1 MQRFATMSQQPDQ
14 PEVRRTGRFMLIL
27 AWLGGI
33 FLLTLLFQ
41 DILESRLNPNAKPLV
56 RVGEEGGSEVVLE
69 RNSQGHYVASGLIN
83 GYPVIFLLDTG
94 ATDVAIPEALA
105 DRLRLQRRRGGVS
118 QTANGPVAV
127 WQTVLDEVGLGS
139 IRLNRI
145 RASILPSMPADS
157 PVLLGMSFLKQLEFT
172 QKDRQLILRQT
183 GS

>member
-1 MQRFATMSQQPDQ
+1 M
-14 PEVRRTGRFMLIL
+14 
-27 AWLGGI
+27 
-33 FLLTLLFQ
+33 
-41 DILESRLNPNAKPLV
+41 
-56 RVGEEGGSEVVLE
+56 LE